1 MSPLFFLQVLKGKV
15 SPPTPNVTQAVMGF
29 PQLADTQK
37 DDIIPYDH
45 SHVSLFE
52 YLVRVFACASVC
64 FPFSA
69 QVSKL
74 SSGLLEHTPDIF
86 GAVAVQK
93 QEIVLLSR

>member
-1 MSPLFFLQVLKGKV
+1 M
-15 SPPTPNVTQAVMGF
+15 
-29 PQLADTQK
+29 
-37 DDIIPYDH
+37 IIPY